1 MKKLIKPASLL
12 LCLLALLV
20 FFVAATAGAS
30 YAGMAEGQ
38 GLAGSA
44 IVLGYGVA
52 AGLGAVVA
60 ALFFAFYASHRAVV
74 VANWGLAGVLL
85 VVVIILGC

>member
-20 FFVAATAGAS
+20 FFVAGTAGAS
-30 YAGMAEGQ
+30 YAGLAEGQ

-44 IVLGYGVA
+44 TILGYGVV

-60 ALFFAFYASHRAVV
+60 ALFFAGYAPHRAVV
-74 VANWGLAGVLL
+74 IANWVLVGVLL
-85 VVVIILGC
+85 AFVAVLNF